1 MIASGAYYAN
11 RYLGGEAI
19 FTDHPSGVN
28 DGLSGISV
36 GPIVRLPMDD
46 FTLFGHGLMGTARL
60 GGPNTTIARHCARTN
75 PTSGGL
81 G

>member
-1 MIASGAYYAN
+1 MIASGAYYFN

-19 FTDHPSGVN
+19 FTDHPSGAN

-36 GPIVRLPMDD
+36 GPIVRLPMDN
-46 FTLFGHGLMGTARL
+46 FTLFGHGLVGTERL
-60 GGPNTTIARHCARTN
+60 GGPNTTIGGLRSKTN
-75 PTSGGL
+75 PTNGGL